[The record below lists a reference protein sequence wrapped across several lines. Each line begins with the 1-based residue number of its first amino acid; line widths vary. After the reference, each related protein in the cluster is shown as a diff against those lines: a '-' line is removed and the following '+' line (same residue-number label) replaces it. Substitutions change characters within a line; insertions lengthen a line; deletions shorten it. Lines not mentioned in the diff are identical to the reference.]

1 MAVFVALAFFS
12 LASVGFLVFLLRY
25 PRGSATRMWGIRICY
40 LLGFFGVAMMMMS
53 SGYFSEPS
61 MMILAALAMSL
72 ITFEL
77 ATRYLD

>member
-1 MAVFVALAFFS
+1 MAVVFALAFFS

-25 PRGSATRMWGIRICY
+25 PRESATRIWGIRICY
-40 LLGFFGVAMMMMS
+40 LLGFCGVAMMRIS
-53 SGYFSEPS
+53 RGHFSEPS

-77 ATRYLD
+77 ASRYLD

>member
-1 MAVFVALAFFS
+1 MVVFFALAFFS

-25 PRGSATRMWGIRICY
+25 PRGSATRMRGIRICY
-40 LLGFFGVAMMMMS
+40 LLGFCGVAMMRMS
-53 SGYFSEPS
+53 RGYFSEPS
-61 MMILAALAMSL
+61 LMILAALAMSL